1 MSRFLKDIIE
11 NIASIFTE
19 NPSSS
24 NPSSSSS
31 NNNSSNS
38 QRMEIGGVENERTA
52 YKLKGYFDLGKK
64 EIDKAIRAEEWGL
77 NDDAVLHYQNAL
89 RILTEALGTPVP
101 SYISSR
107 YVFFYKVLCFFMC
120 CIM

>member
-1 MSRFLKDIIE
+1 MSSFLKDIIE
-11 NIASIFTE
+11 NITSIFIE
-19 NPSSS
+19 NPS

-31 NNNSSNS
+31 SSSNNNSNS

-89 RILTEALGTPVP
+89 KILTEALGTPIP

-107 YVFFYKVLCFFMC
+107 YTFFL
-120 CIM
+120 